1 MDVCFS
7 RNQRRSVKSLYTHLV
22 TPSLVLCF
30 SALACIRLCYSTH
43 QHEQQPHPASL
54 IHIVCCFSRF
64 FGRVSLTL
72 FFPFFLKSSL
82 YDVHCALDS
91 HFKPSHPALFLL
103 LFIVNIRGR
112 SFLYPCISSLLELV
126 PVWLL
131 RTVSI
136 FCTRAHNHQ
145 R

>member
-7 RNQRRSVKSLYTHLV
+7 TIQRRSVKSLYIHLV
-22 TPSLVLCF
+22 TPSLVLC
-30 SALACIRLCYSTH
+30 SCIRLCYSAH
-43 QHEQQPHPASL
+43 QHEQQSHPASL
-54 IHIVCCFSRF
+54 IHTSFVAFLGF
-64 FGRVSLTL
+64 FGRVSLTS
-72 FFPFFLKSSL
+72 FFPFFSESSL
-82 YDVHCALDS
+82 YDVHCALGS
-91 HFKPSHPALFLL
+91 HFKPSHLALFLL

-112 SFLYPCISSLLELV
+112 SFLYPCISSLLELGL
-126 PVWLL
+126 VWLF